1 MKKLIVLLIAT
12 IVSVGSMYAQD
23 YDERAKLREER
34 RAEQERLDSL
44 NYEIA
49 KQAISEKK
57 YVLEADRLCF
67 KRGETVYVTPTTN
80 FVAVDNN
87 EATVQLAFNGPFTG
101 PNGIGGIT
109 VDGTVTN
116 YKYKENKKGNIFI
129 SMNVMGTGIS
139 AQVTISLPKGSSQAT
154 VTVTPNFNSNR
165 ISLQGIIVPKEQSRV
180 FKGTAL

>member
-1 MKKLIVLLIAT
+1 MKKLIVLLIAA

-34 RAEQERLDSL
+34 RAEQERIDSL

-49 KQAISEKK
+49 KQAINEKK
-57 YVLEADRLCF
+57 YVLEADRIFF
-67 KRGETVYVTPTTN
+67 KRGETTYVTPTTN
-80 FVAVDNN
+80 FVSVDNN
-87 EATVQLAFNGPFTG
+87 EATVQLAFNGPYSG
-101 PNGIGGIT
+101 PNGLGGIT

-139 AQVTISLPKGSSQAT
+139 AQVTISLSRGSNQAT

-165 ISLQGIIVPKEQSRV
+165 ISLQGIIVPRELSRV

>member
-1 MKKLIVLLIAT
+1 MKKLIVLLIAA
-12 IVSVGSMYAQD
+12 IVSVGFMYAQD

-34 RAEQERLDSL
+34 RAEQERIDSL

-49 KQAISEKK
+49 KQAINEKK
-57 YVLEADRLCF
+57 YVLEADRIFF
-67 KRGETVYVTPTTN
+67 KRGETTYVTPTTN
-80 FVAVDNN
+80 FVSVDNN
-87 EATVQLAFNGPFTG
+87 EATVQLAFNGPYSG
-101 PNGIGGIT
+101 PNGLGGIT
-109 VDGTVTN
+109 VDSTVTN

-139 AQVTISLPKGSSQAT
+139 AQVTISLSRGNNQAT